1 MMQYNICIRAL
12 QYGATR
18 WILSSGGA
26 KRHPMAGGDSRVR
39 GGAVPVIM
47 RRIDARRGPPQIVFA
62 GAGLCVHNRS
72 RL

>member
-1 MMQYNICIRAL
+1 MMQHNICIHAL
-12 QYGATR
+12 QYRATR
-18 WILSSGGA
+18 LSLSSGGA
-26 KRHPMAGGDSRVR
+26 KRHPIADGDGRVR
-39 GGAVPVIM
+39 GGAVPAIM

>member
-1 MMQYNICIRAL
+1 MQHNICTRAL
-12 QYGATR
+12 QYRAIRLG
-18 WILSSGGA
+18 LSSGGA
-26 KRHPMAGGDSRVR
+26 KRHPIVGGDSRVR
-39 GGAVPVIM
+39 GGAVPAIV